1 MEFYAYRIMIR
12 QYESNHILQCGKLF
26 SQYLVDMYAKIESER
41 LLFLRLNQAKLRA
54 SEYIHLRD
62 AVASERDVKDIGQMV
77 ILPSSYIGSPRH
89 MHEYIQD
96 GMTFVRRFGKADLF
110 ITFTCNPNWK
120 EIKDL
125 LLPGQS
131 ASERH
136 DIVARVF
143 KQKLKSLM
151 NVITKGEIFG
161 EVKCYMYS
169 IEWQKRGLPHCHILI
184 WLKERLVTSK
194 TDDIISAELPDPK
207 EDPVLFDIV
216 SKHMIHGPCG
226 SLNLNSPC
234 MSENRC
240 TCHYPRDFIQ
250 ETQSGNDSY
259 PIYRRRSPEDDGHSF
274 IKKIRN
280 INVEIDN
287 RWVVPYSPLLCKM
300 FDCHINVE
308 AVHSVK
314 AIKYICKYIHK
325 GSDMAVL
332 ELNNKNDEITQYQMG
347 RYISTN
353 EAVWRILGFE
363 MHERSP
369 TVVPLHVHLENFQRV
384 FFTEQN
390 AQQIAENPRKTTLT
404 AFFELCQ
411 NDPFAK
417 TLLYNEVP
425 QYYLWKSDI
434 KKFVRRKR
442 GTPVANQTDLVE
454 TNAIGR
460 VYTVHP
466 NNSDCFYLR
475 MLLHEVKGPTS
486 FDSLKKVNN
495 EICQTYKEACL
506 KLGLLE
512 DDLQWDM
519 TLAEAS
525 MSNFPKQNR
534 TLFAIILT
542 TCAPSDPIGLWEKH
556 KESLSEDILREVR
569 IANSNNNIQFSPE
582 IFNEALK
589 MIEDKCIEINNKPL
603 TEFGFSAPT
612 RERED
617 IFDKDWKRE
626 TEYNAEQL
634 RTYVEEKESTLTN
647 DQRHAYDLI
656 IGKFNSKSGGIL
668 FLDAPGGTGKTF
680 ILNLVLAKIRS
691 QKKIAFAVASSGIA
705 ATLLEGGRTAHSA
718 LKLPLNY
725 NFTDTPTCNI
735 GKNSGNISLK

>member
-1 MEFYAYRIMIR
+1 MD
-12 QYESNHILQCGKLF
+12 NHL
-26 SQYLVDMYAKIESER
+26 A
-41 LLFLRLNQAKLRA
+41 
-54 SEYIHLRD
+54 
-62 AVASERDVKDIGQMV
+62 
-77 ILPSSYIGSPRH
+77 
-89 MHEYIQD
+89 
-96 GMTFVRRFGKADLF
+96 
-110 ITFTCNPNWK
+110 
-120 EIKDL
+120 
-125 LLPGQS
+125 
-131 ASERH
+131 
-136 DIVARVF
+136 
-143 KQKLKSLM
+143 
-151 NVITKGEIFG
+151 
-161 EVKCYMYS
+161 
-169 IEWQKRGLPHCHILI
+169 
-184 WLKERLVTSK
+184 
-194 TDDIISAELPDPK
+194 
-207 EDPVLFDIV
+207 
-216 SKHMIHGPCG
+216 
-226 SLNLNSPC
+226 
-234 MSENRC
+234 
-240 TCHYPRDFIQ
+240 
-250 ETQSGNDSY
+250 
-259 PIYRRRSPEDDGHSF
+259 
-274 IKKIRN
+274 KKIRN

-363 MHERSP
+363 MHERCP

-384 FFTEQN
+384 FYTEQN
-390 AQQIAENPRKTTLT
+390 AQQIAENPRRTTLT

-425 QYYLWKSDI
+425 QYYLWKTDI

-454 TNAIGR
+454 TNTIGR

-475 MLLHEVKGPTS
+475 MLLHEIKGPTS
-486 FDSLKKVNN
+486 YNSLKTVNN

-525 MSNFPKQNR
+525 VSNFPRQNR

-556 KESLSEDILREVR
+556 KESLSEDILRDVR
-569 IANSNNNIQFSPE
+569 RANSNNKIQFSPE

-603 TEFGFSAPT
+603 TQFGFSAP
-612 RERED
+612 RRDSEN
-617 IFDKDWKRE
+617 ILDKDWKRE

-634 RTYVEEKESTLTN
+634 RDYVEKRESTLTK
-647 DQRHAYDLI
+647 DQQHAYDLI
-656 IGKFNSKSGGIL
+656 MEKVVGKSGGIL

-680 ILNLVLAKIRS
+680 LLNLVLAKIRS

-705 ATLLEGGRTAHSA
+705 ATLLDGGRTAHSA

-735 GKNSGNISLK
+735 GRKSGIISLK